1 MTRYAINRMIAMKSA
16 GLASP
21 PTILKG
27 NLINYQTTLKGRVI
41 SHHSISTYPPW
52 LDPPRKSWPHEPR
65 GTR

>member
-1 MTRYAINRMIAMKSA
+1 MKSA